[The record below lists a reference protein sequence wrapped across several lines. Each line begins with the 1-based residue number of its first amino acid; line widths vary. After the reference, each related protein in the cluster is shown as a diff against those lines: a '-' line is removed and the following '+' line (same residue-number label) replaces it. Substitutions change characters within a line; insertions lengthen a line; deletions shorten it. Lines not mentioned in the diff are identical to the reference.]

1 MTLATQPRS
10 KSKVTSGIAFYL
22 TIDEEAK
29 GSLDLVK
36 ALRAEPKVIS
46 LERTG
51 NGFYFIVG
59 TESAITKICDQH
71 PGCLMKME
79 TVL

>member
-1 MTLATQPRS
+1 MNFATQPRS
-10 KSKVTSGIAFYL
+10 KSRVTSGIAFYM
-22 TIDEEAK
+22 TIDEKAE
-29 GSLDLVK
+29 GSLALIK

-59 TESAITKICDQH
+59 TESKITEICDRH

>member
-1 MTLATQPRS
+1 MTLATQSRS
-10 KSKVTSGIAFYL
+10 KSQVTSGIAFYM

-29 GSLDLVK
+29 GSLEMVT

-51 NGFYFIVG
+51 KGFYFIVG